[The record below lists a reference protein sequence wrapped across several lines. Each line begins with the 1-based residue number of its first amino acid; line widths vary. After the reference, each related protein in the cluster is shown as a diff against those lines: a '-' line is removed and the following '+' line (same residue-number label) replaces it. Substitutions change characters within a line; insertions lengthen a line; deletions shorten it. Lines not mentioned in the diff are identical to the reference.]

1 MSFDKPL
8 IQADIDF
15 LVDFLVSEDA
25 PEDCLMISEINGFF
39 AALHCGPEMIKPSE
53 WLPVLWGGEG
63 PEYNTM
69 AQAGKVMSILIRMH
83 NQVGN
88 ELRSGKQFE
97 PLLYERPN
105 PDGKDYIICDDWCH
119 GFCRGMQLWKPAW
132 DTFVDDELYK
142 LLRPIFIA
150 GHPERNE
157 DLKKHMDID
166 ELLEK
171 LPDELPVLV
180 MGIFDRLRPYRD
192 KKVPHGIESEN
203 KPKIGRNDPC
213 PCGPNQDQ

>member
-1 MSFDKPL
+1 M
-8 IQADIDF
+8 
-15 LVDFLVSEDA
+15 V
-25 PEDCLMISEINGFF
+25 
-39 AALHCGPEMIKPSE
+39 KPSE

-63 PEYNTM
+63 PEYINM
-69 AQAGKVMSILIRMH
+69 AKAEKVMSILIRMH

-88 ELRSGKQFE
+88 DLRLGKQVE

-119 GFCRGMQLWKPAW
+119 GFCRGMQLWKPEG

-142 LLRPIFIA
+142 LLAPILIA
-150 GHPERNE
+150 GHPEHDE
-157 DLKKHMDID
+157 YLKKHMDID

-171 LPDELPVLV
+171 LPDELTGLV
-180 MGIFDRLRPYRD
+180 MGIFDRLRPFREQ
-192 KKVPHGIESEN
+192 KVLHGTESKN

-213 PCGPNQDQ
+213 PCGSGLKYKKCCGSQTVH